1 MDPVTY
7 QQTSNS
13 ELFCVDDSEVDVV
26 AMATTDENLPQL
38 ATPTVNGRLIITGPD
53 CLLLVI
59 LIIIYFFFLYPA
71 VVHLTHFV
79 YYCVKI

>member
-53 CLLLVI
+53 CLLFVI
-59 LIIIYFFFLYPA
+59 IANYLFLFS
-71 VVHLTHFV
+71 VSSCCSLNTF
-79 YYCVKI
+79 CVLLC